1 MFLEKAFKMSVYSS
15 KEPRDCMG
23 TPWRGSPNANSEV
36 LVVLR
41 ERCRE
46 RRGPGDR
53 QTTLTERTGS
63 WITPLSSLQQS
74 PDKDL
79 TLGHTGSKGQLQTLV
94 F

>member
-1 MFLEKAFKMSVYSS
+1 MQG
-15 KEPRDCMG
+15 KER
-23 TPWRGSPNANSEV
+23 TE
-36 LVVLR
+36 
-41 ERCRE
+41 
-46 RRGPGDR
+46 PGDR

-79 TLGHTGSKGQLQTLV
+79 TLGHIGSKGQLQTLV